1 MWDTIERFPKIAPT
15 CSHLHAFIVTHLFK
29 TTWQNLHWHG
39 STQILPIWDDSE
51 EENSERIEKSEN
63 NLNKK
68 TSKILSTQTAFE
80 GRSLVHRTWNCCTLQ
95 SSQETIDAR
104 ISSVNSERAVL
115 RQKQEKPTGRKKS
128 ARKQP
133 GISPLPMSVSNLC
146 IRLTSAGIL
155 TWNWTNRVDIEG
167 REAYQWH
174 QKLTSQ

>member
-29 TTWQNLHWHG
+29 TTWQSLHWHG

-51 EENSERIEKSEN
+51 EENSERMETSEN
-63 NLNKK
+63 DMKKK

-95 SSQETIDAR
+95 SSHETIDAH

-115 RQKQEKPTGRKKS
+115 RQKTRKTKMKKEIG
-128 ARKQP
+128 AKTTRN
-133 GISPLPMSVSNLC
+133 ISSTDV
-146 IRLTSAGIL
+146 
-155 TWNWTNRVDIEG
+155 RVEFVYPIDFCRDFNVE
-167 REAYQWH
+167 
-174 QKLTSQ
+174 LN